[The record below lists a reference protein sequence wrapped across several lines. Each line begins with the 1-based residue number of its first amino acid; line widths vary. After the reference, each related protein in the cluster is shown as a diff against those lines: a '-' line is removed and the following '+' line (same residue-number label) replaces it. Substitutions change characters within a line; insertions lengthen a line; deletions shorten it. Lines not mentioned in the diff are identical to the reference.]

1 MLILLENG
9 DLKIENGSVNLG
21 KDNNISFNLSFEEG
35 NADPKLLFSMNFLSN
50 DPKKF
55 FKKFE
60 YDFDEVQFSL
70 VAKGLIYP
78 QERKIKFKNIV
89 INNNQKIGKKDVLN
103 IEKNFNQYV
112 ISDGILDL
120 FDFFKIKK
128 FIKETFVE

>member
-21 KDNNISFNLSFEEG
+21 KDNNINFNISFEED
-35 NADPKLLFSMNFLSN
+35 NTDPKLLFSINFLSN
-50 DPKKF
+50 DPKKL

-60 YDFDEVQFSL
+60 YGFDEVQFSL

-78 QERKIKFKNIV
+78 KEKKIKFKNIV
-89 INNNQKIGKKDVLN
+89 INNNQKISKKDILN

-112 ISDGILDL
+112 ISDSILDL

-128 FIKETFVE
+128 FIQETFAE

>member
-1 MLILLENG
+1 M
-9 DLKIENGSVNLG
+9 
-21 KDNNISFNLSFEEG
+21 
-35 NADPKLLFSMNFLSN
+35 SN

-70 VAKGLIYP
+70 IAKGSIYLK
-78 QERKIKFKNIV
+78 EKKIKFKNIV
-89 INNNQKIGKKDVLN
+89 INNNQKISKKDVLN

-128 FIKETFVE
+128 FIREAFVE

>member
-1 MLILLENG
+1 M
-9 DLKIENGSVNLG
+9 
-21 KDNNISFNLSFEEG
+21 
-35 NADPKLLFSMNFLSN
+35 SN

-70 VAKGLIYP
+70 VAKGLIYT

-89 INNNQKIGKKDVLN
+89 INNNQKISKKDVLN

-112 ISDGILDL
+112 IFDSTLDL

-128 FIKETFVE
+128 FVKETFVE

>member
-9 DLKIENGSVNLG
+9 DLKIKGGSVNLG
-21 KDNNISFNLSFEEG
+21 KDNNINFNISFEEV
-35 NADPKLLFSMNFLSN
+35 NADPKLLFSINFLSN
-50 DPKKF
+50 NPKKF

-60 YDFDEVQFSL
+60 YNFDEVQFSL

-78 QERKIKFKNIV
+78 KEKKIKFKNIV
-89 INNNQKIGKKDVLN
+89 INNNQKISKKDVLN

-128 FIKETFVE
+128 FIGETFVE